1 MLSRIGVLI
10 VLTATLADAAD
21 RSLQQNPKLE
31 KYFQDQV
38 SQIEQQE
45 SLLNYETLDQ
55 WEYCESLLNQLPLLK
70 HRPLS
75 L

>member
-21 RSLQQNPKLE
+21 RSLQQNPELE

-38 SQIEQQE
+38 SQI
-45 SLLNYETLDQ
+45 
-55 WEYCESLLNQLPLLK
+55 
-70 HRPLS
+70 
-75 L
+75 